1 MNRPEESGLTVAD
14 SCSTAQASTI
24 PPLVAFAIIYV
35 AAIGALRLIQMPH
48 AAQVAVALA
57 PLPVFAFYLARWLRA
72 MRRLDELQRLIQLE
86 ALAIAFPLTLL
97 LILALGLLQMVEA
110 LPIRLADYLRL
121 WPVVFWLYFVGL
133 FIARKRYR

>member
-1 MNRPEESGLTVAD
+1 MDQREPAGITAAD
-14 SCSTAQASTI
+14 SCSSAQAGTI
-24 PPLVAFAIIYV
+24 PPLVAFGIIYV
-35 AAIGALRLIQMPH
+35 AAITALRFIAMPR

-57 PLPVFAFYLARWLRA
+57 PLPIFAFYLARWLRA

-110 LPIRLADYLRL
+110 LPVRLADYIRL

>member
-1 MNRPEESGLTVAD
+1 MNRSETPDLTAD
-14 SCSTAQASTI
+14 ASCSPAQASTI
-24 PPLVAFAIIYV
+24 PPLVAFGVIYV
-35 AAIGALRLIQMPH
+35 AAIAALRFIDMPR
-48 AAQVAVALA
+48 AAQIAVALA

-110 LPIRLADYLRL
+110 LPVRLADYIRL

>member
-1 MNRPEESGLTVAD
+1 MHRSDTPEATPSD
-14 SCSTAQASTI
+14 SCSPAQASTI
-24 PPLVAFAIIYV
+24 PPLVAFGIIYV
-35 AAIGALRLIQMPH
+35 AAIAALRFIAMPR
-48 AAQVAVALA
+48 AAQTVVALA

-110 LPIRLADYLRL
+110 LPVRLADYIRL

-133 FIARKRYR
+133 FLARKRYR